1 MLLSCWVQSLTP
13 RMPFAVVRTLTV
25 TAFRPFRCWVTRPSP
40 QQSSGTLSAQKTKGN
55 WETREIRGEG
65 PGSASHCLGNGLLV
79 RYYGYTQILGRVDPH
94 VSGILAI
101 LGFPLQLRHL
111 VAWPVKSKRK
121 CIKIKTENRKIVM
134 ASLLEK
140 ILQALFYGS
149 LINKRVSI
157 STYCERLSLC
167 YFNSLSC
174 IRKSFPKLME
184 HLKCSFP

>member
-1 MLLSCWVQSLTP
+1 MMLLSCWVQSLTP
-13 RMPFAVVRTLTV
+13 RMPFAVVGTLTV
-25 TAFRPFRCWVTRPSP
+25 TAFRPFGCWVTRPSP
-40 QQSSGTLSAQKTKGN
+40 QQSSGTISA
-55 WETREIRGEG
+55 REIRGEG
-65 PGSASHCLGNGLLV
+65 PSSASHCLGNGLLV
-79 RYYGYTQILGRVDPH
+79 GYYSYTQILGRVDPH

-140 ILQALFYGS
+140 NLQALFYGS
-149 LINKRVSI
+149 LINKRVSM